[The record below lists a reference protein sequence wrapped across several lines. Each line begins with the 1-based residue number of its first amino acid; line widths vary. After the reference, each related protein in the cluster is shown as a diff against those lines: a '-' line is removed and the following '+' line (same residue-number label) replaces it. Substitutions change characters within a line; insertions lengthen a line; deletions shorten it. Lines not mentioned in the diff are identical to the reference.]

1 MKRANGFLAT
11 ALLGLAATATTAT
24 AQTDEKAAVKAVV
37 QSAYVEGVHV
47 KGDAALMRA
56 GFHPDFRM
64 LVLRDGKLTAVTL
77 DEWAGRIEAKA
88 KENPNAPPAPVT
100 AEFTQIDVTGNAA
113 VAKVDIYRN
122 GKHTFTDYLSLYKFP
137 DGWKI
142 VGKIFQAH
150 S

>member
-1 MKRANGFLAT
+1 MARTKWTLA
-11 ALLGLAATATTAT
+11 AGCLIALAATATAW
-24 AQTDEKAAVKAVV
+24 AQANDKADVKAVV
-37 QSAYVEGVHV
+37 QSAYIEGVHV
-47 KGDAALMRA
+47 KGDASLMRA

-64 LVLRDGKLTAVTL
+64 LVLRDGKMTVVTL

-113 VAKVDIYRN
+113 VAEVDVYRN